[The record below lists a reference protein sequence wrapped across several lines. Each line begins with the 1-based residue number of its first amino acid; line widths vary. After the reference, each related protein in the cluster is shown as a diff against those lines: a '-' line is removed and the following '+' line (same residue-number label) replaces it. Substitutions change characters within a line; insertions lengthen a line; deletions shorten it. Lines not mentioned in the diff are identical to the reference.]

1 MFPSILD
8 TMSGTQSQEGYPLS
22 QLGTVPIKPV
32 PQTHGVLSA
41 GIQDSIFFSET
52 VARVAM
58 VMFSTWVCLEKVGN
72 IASIFNQS
80 QNKQLRVLSCRQR
93 MSTKPLDL

>member
-32 PQTHGVLSA
+32 PQTHRVLSA
-41 GIQDSIFFSET
+41 GIQDSIFF
-52 VARVAM
+52 
-58 VMFSTWVCLEKVGN
+58 F
-72 IASIFNQS
+72 
-80 QNKQLRVLSCRQR
+80 
-93 MSTKPLDL
+93 